1 MSKQK
6 LEITWHNKDKA
17 LIPTTRGRYGYTWV
31 DPTDPRYCQTN
42 FLEYGDVVRGEQQPK
57 QEGRTYSERADLDPQ
72 DDNLLIL
79 GESGDVLEALTRVP
93 ELADKYVGQ
102 VKCVYIDPPFNTAQ
116 TFANYEDNLEHSIW
130 LTMMRDRLLHLKK
143 LLSDDGS
150 IWVHLDDVENHR
162 MRMLMDEV
170 FGAANFVA
178 EVVWQ
183 KADSARN
190 DVTGFSADHDVIL
203 VYGKSPQLS
212 LNRMERTAEDNARF
226 SNPDGDERGIWFSG
240 DRSAPG
246 NMSGKMQHPAVFGIQ
261 HPITGEVVYPARGRH
276 WAFGSERIWESLTQ
290 YGVLDWAEPDLKSRS
305 KLTGLAID
313 ALRSDVP
320 DLMLSI
326 PPGIKDRLEM
336 ETAKIANKPAMKELK
351 RRAEEQLSD
360 TISVGKKLLEPVR
373 RRMEQGN
380 WPEFFV
386 TETSFGRKSYP
397 PKEGQPPRT
406 WWTNEDVGHNRAAK
420 SELKA
425 LFPGQNPFATPK
437 PERLLERIIHIA
449 TDPGDIVLDV
459 FAGSGT
465 TAAVAQK
472 MGRRW
477 VTCEL
482 VEDTFDR
489 FTRPRLEKVVRGEDL
504 GGITVTKGERVD
516 ASADGL
522 PEGLTPEDAQK
533 LTSLLNKAIRD
544 EPELKKSADLRA
556 VKQLV
561 KTKKAPDTV
570 NWRGGGG
577 FTVARLSEPCFDVDE
592 DTGTTMLT
600 DHATAA
606 NLARAVAAHLRF
618 AMTPDHPVFA
628 AKRAN
633 MYLTVTRQP
642 VTTEFIDEIL
652 GYVAEDEAVT
662 VAATS
667 ASPEVAEYLA
677 KKCRGS
683 RVIVIPDGL
692 FLTTLSDKA

>member
-1 MSKQK
+1 MRDWETNRKQAEQRYK
-6 LEITWHNKDKA
+6 EGNW
-17 LIPTTRGRYGYTWV
+17 PPFYPTRGGTGGFRRKTYLKDV
-31 DPTDPRYCQTN
+31 DTGRLATN
-42 FLEYGDVVRGEQQPK
+42 FLPH
-57 QEGRTYSERADLDPQ
+57 SE
-72 DDNLLIL
+72 
-79 GESGDVLEALTRVP
+79 
-93 ELADKYVGQ
+93 
-102 VKCVYIDPPFNTAQ
+102 
-116 TFANYEDNLEHSIW
+116 
-130 LTMMRDRLLHLKK
+130 
-143 LLSDDGS
+143 
-150 IWVHLDDVENHR
+150 
-162 MRMLMDEV
+162 
-170 FGAANFVA
+170 
-178 EVVWQ
+178 
-183 KADSARN
+183 
-190 DVTGFSADHDVIL
+190 
-203 VYGKSPQLS
+203 
-212 LNRMERTAEDNARF
+212 
-226 SNPDGDERGIWFSG
+226 
-240 DRSAPG
+240 
-246 NMSGKMQHPAVFGIQ
+246 
-261 HPITGEVVYPARGRH
+261 
-276 WAFGSERIWESLTQ
+276 
-290 YGVLDWAEPDLKSRS
+290 
-305 KLTGLAID
+305 
-313 ALRSDVP
+313 
-320 DLMLSI
+320 
-326 PPGIKDRLEM
+326 
-336 ETAKIANKPAMKELK
+336 
-351 RRAEEQLSD
+351 
-360 TISVGKKLLEPVR
+360 
-373 RRMEQGN
+373 
-380 WPEFFV
+380 
-386 TETSFGRKSYP
+386 
-397 PKEGQPPRT
+397 
-406 WWTNEDVGHNRAAK
+406 VGHTDTAAK
-420 SELKA
+420 EIRA
-425 LFPGQNPFATPK
+425 LFPGTAAFATPK

-489 FTRPRLEKVVRGEDL
+489 FTRPRLEMVVRGEDL
-504 GGITVTKGERVD
+504 GGVTVTKGERVD

-561 KTKKAPDTV
+561 KTKKAPDTI

-600 DHATAA
+600 EHATAA

-667 ASPEVAEYLA
+667 APPEVAEYLA

>member
-6 LEITWHNKDKA
+6 LEITWHNKDQA

-42 FLEYGDVVRGEQQPK
+42 FLEYGDVVRGKQQPK
-57 QEGRTYSERADLDPQ
+57 QEGRTYSERADLAPQ

-79 GESGDVLEALTRVP
+79 GESGDVLETLTRVP

-143 LLSDDGS
+143 LLSDNGS

-183 KADSARN
+183 KTYSPRN
-190 DVTGFSADHDVIL
+190 DSKGIPAVTDVIL
-203 VYGKSPQLS
+203 VYSKGGFVP
-212 LNRMERTAEDNARF
+212 NRLTRTAEMNSIYKNPDNDPRGPWTSDNA
-226 SNPDGDERGIWFSG
+226 N
-240 DRSAPG
+240 APG
-246 NMSGKMQHPAVFGIQ
+246 AATHLGMIYGIQ
-261 HPITGEVVYPARGRH
+261 HPITGEMVYPSKGNCWRYSQDKMLEIFSGWGPYERGEITGEEIAAQQEIAGHTVQAR
-276 WAFGSERIWESLTQ
+276 T
-290 YGVLDWAEPDLKSRS
+290 
-305 KLTGLAID
+305 
-313 ALRSDVP
+313 DVP
-320 DLMLSI
+320 PLVMRDW
-326 PPGIKDRLEM
+326 
-336 ETAKIANKPAMKELK
+336 ETNRKQAEQRYKE
-351 RRAEEQLSD
+351 
-360 TISVGKKLLEPVR
+360 
-373 RRMEQGN
+373 GN
-380 WPEFFV
+380 WPPFYPTRGGTGGFRRKTYLKDV
-386 TETSFGRKSYP
+386 DTGRLA
-397 PKEGQPPRT
+397 
-406 WWTNEDVGHNRAAK
+406 TNFLPHSEVGHTDTAAK
-420 SELKA
+420 EIRA
-425 LFPGQNPFATPK
+425 LFPGTAAFATPK

-489 FTRPRLEKVVRGEDL
+489 FTRPRLEMVVRGEDL
-504 GGITVTKGERVD
+504 GGVTVTKGERVD

-561 KTKKAPDTV
+561 KTKKAPDTI

-600 DHATAA
+600 EHATAA

-667 ASPEVAEYLA
+667 APPEVAEYLA

>member
-1 MSKQK
+1 MRR
-6 LEITWHNKDKA
+6 KA
-17 LIPTTRGRYGYTWV
+17 I
-31 DPTDPRYCQTN
+31 
-42 FLEYGDVVRGEQQPK
+42 
-57 QEGRTYSERADLDPQ
+57 
-72 DDNLLIL
+72 
-79 GESGDVLEALTRVP
+79 
-93 ELADKYVGQ
+93 
-102 VKCVYIDPPFNTAQ
+102 
-116 TFANYEDNLEHSIW
+116 
-130 LTMMRDRLLHLKK
+130 
-143 LLSDDGS
+143 
-150 IWVHLDDVENHR
+150 
-162 MRMLMDEV
+162 
-170 FGAANFVA
+170 
-178 EVVWQ
+178 
-183 KADSARN
+183 
-190 DVTGFSADHDVIL
+190 
-203 VYGKSPQLS
+203 
-212 LNRMERTAEDNARF
+212 
-226 SNPDGDERGIWFSG
+226 
-240 DRSAPG
+240 
-246 NMSGKMQHPAVFGIQ
+246 
-261 HPITGEVVYPARGRH
+261 
-276 WAFGSERIWESLTQ
+276 
-290 YGVLDWAEPDLKSRS
+290 
-305 KLTGLAID
+305 
-313 ALRSDVP
+313 
-320 DLMLSI
+320 
-326 PPGIKDRLEM
+326 
-336 ETAKIANKPAMKELK
+336 
-351 RRAEEQLSD
+351 
-360 TISVGKKLLEPVR
+360 
-373 RRMEQGN
+373 GN

-386 TETSFGRKSYP
+386 TDTGFGRKVSLSLS
-397 PKEGQPPRT
+397 EGRLA
-406 WWTNEDVGHNRAAK
+406 TNFLPHTEVGHTDTAAK
-420 SELKA
+420 EIRA
-425 LFPGQNPFATPK
+425 LFPGTSAFATPK

-482 VEDTFDR
+482 VEDTFNR

-561 KTKKAPDTV
+561 KTKKTPDTV

-600 DHATAA
+600 EHATAA

-667 ASPEVAEYLA
+667 APPEVAEYLA

>member
-31 DPTDPRYCQTN
+31 APTDPRYCQTT
-42 FLEYGDVVRGEQQPK
+42 FLEYGDVVRGVQQPK

-79 GESGDVLEALTRVP
+79 GESGDVLESLTRVP

-170 FGAANFVA
+170 FGAANFIA

-183 KADSARN
+183 KTYSPRN
-190 DVTGFSADHDVIL
+190 DSKGIPAVTDVIL
-203 VYGKSPQLS
+203 VYSKGRFVP
-212 LNRMERTAEDNARF
+212 NRLARTVEMNARYK
-226 SNPDGDERGIWFSG
+226 NPDLDRNGPWKSG
-240 DRSAPG
+240 DTTAPG
-246 NMSGKMQHPAVFGIQ
+246 NMSGQKQHPSVFAVQ
-261 HPITGEVVYPARGRH
+261 HPITGEFIYPSYGRM
-276 WAFGSERIWESLTQ
+276 WCFGQERLLESLSQ
-290 YGVLDWAEPDLKSRS
+290 YADYRCEAPNLVARS
-305 KLTGLAID
+305 KRTGIPVENLRPDVCDLVVDETKRQGDKTQAMRRKAI
-313 ALRSDVP
+313 
-320 DLMLSI
+320 
-326 PPGIKDRLEM
+326 
-336 ETAKIANKPAMKELK
+336 
-351 RRAEEQLSD
+351 
-360 TISVGKKLLEPVR
+360 
-373 RRMEQGN
+373 GN

-386 TETSFGRKSYP
+386 TDTGFGRKVSLSLS
-397 PKEGQPPRT
+397 EGRLA
-406 WWTNEDVGHNRAAK
+406 TNFLPHTEVGHTDTAAK
-420 SELKA
+420 EIRA
-425 LFPGQNPFATPK
+425 LFPGTSAFATPK

-482 VEDTFDR
+482 VEDTFNR

-522 PEGLTPEDAQK
+522 PEGLTPEGAQK

-600 DHATAA
+600 VHATAA

-667 ASPEVAEYLA
+667 APPEVAEYLA

>member
-1 MSKQK
+1 M
-6 LEITWHNKDKA
+6 
-17 LIPTTRGRYGYTWV
+17 
-31 DPTDPRYCQTN
+31 
-42 FLEYGDVVRGEQQPK
+42 
-57 QEGRTYSERADLDPQ
+57 DPQ

-183 KADSARN
+183 KTYSPRN
-190 DVTGFSADHDVIL
+190 DSKGIPAVTDVIL
-203 VYGKSPQLS
+203 VYSKGGFVP
-212 LNRMERTAEDNARF
+212 NRLARTAEMNSIYKNPDNDPRGPWTSDNA
-226 SNPDGDERGIWFSG
+226 N
-240 DRSAPG
+240 APG
-246 NMSGKMQHPAVFGIQ
+246 AATHLGMIYGIQ
-261 HPITGEVVYPARGRH
+261 HPITGEMMYPSKGNCWRYSQDKMLDIFSGWGPYERGEITDEEIAAQQEIAGHTVQAR
-276 WAFGSERIWESLTQ
+276 T
-290 YGVLDWAEPDLKSRS
+290 
-305 KLTGLAID
+305 
-313 ALRSDVP
+313 DVP
-320 DLMLSI
+320 PLVMRDW
-326 PPGIKDRLEM
+326 
-336 ETAKIANKPAMKELK
+336 ETNRKQAEQRYKE
-351 RRAEEQLSD
+351 
-360 TISVGKKLLEPVR
+360 
-373 RRMEQGN
+373 GN
-380 WPEFFV
+380 WPQFYPTRGGTGGFRRKTYLKDV
-386 TETSFGRKSYP
+386 DTGRLA
-397 PKEGQPPRT
+397 
-406 WWTNEDVGHNRAAK
+406 TNFLPHSEVGHTDTAAK
-420 SELKA
+420 EIRA
-425 LFPGQNPFATPK
+425 LFPGTAAFATPK

-482 VEDTFDR
+482 VEDTFNR

-533 LTSLLNKAIRD
+533 LTSLLNKAMRD

>member
-1 MSKQK
+1 M
-6 LEITWHNKDKA
+6 
-17 LIPTTRGRYGYTWV
+17 
-31 DPTDPRYCQTN
+31 
-42 FLEYGDVVRGEQQPK
+42 
-57 QEGRTYSERADLDPQ
+57 
-72 DDNLLIL
+72 
-79 GESGDVLEALTRVP
+79 
-93 ELADKYVGQ
+93 
-102 VKCVYIDPPFNTAQ
+102 
-116 TFANYEDNLEHSIW
+116 
-130 LTMMRDRLLHLKK
+130 
-143 LLSDDGS
+143 
-150 IWVHLDDVENHR
+150 
-162 MRMLMDEV
+162 
-170 FGAANFVA
+170 
-178 EVVWQ
+178 VWQ
-183 KADSARN
+183 KTYSPRN
-190 DVTGFSADHDVIL
+190 DSKGIPAVTDVIL
-203 VYGKSPQLS
+203 VYSKGGFVP
-212 LNRMERTAEDNARF
+212 NRLARTAEMNSIYKNPDNDPRGPWTSDNA
-226 SNPDGDERGIWFSG
+226 N
-240 DRSAPG
+240 APG
-246 NMSGKMQHPAVFGIQ
+246 AATHLGMIYGIQ
-261 HPITGEVVYPARGRH
+261 HPITGEMVYPSKGNCWRYSQDKMLEIFSGWGPYERGEITGEEIAAQQEIAGHTVQAR
-276 WAFGSERIWESLTQ
+276 T
-290 YGVLDWAEPDLKSRS
+290 
-305 KLTGLAID
+305 
-313 ALRSDVP
+313 DVP
-320 DLMLSI
+320 PLVMRDW
-326 PPGIKDRLEM
+326 
-336 ETAKIANKPAMKELK
+336 ETNRKQAEQRYKE
-351 RRAEEQLSD
+351 
-360 TISVGKKLLEPVR
+360 
-373 RRMEQGN
+373 GN
-380 WPEFFV
+380 WPPFYPTRGGTGGFRRKTYLKDV
-386 TETSFGRKSYP
+386 DTGRLA
-397 PKEGQPPRT
+397 
-406 WWTNEDVGHNRAAK
+406 TNFLPHSEVGHTDTAAK
-420 SELKA
+420 EIRA
-425 LFPGQNPFATPK
+425 LFPGTAAFATPK

-489 FTRPRLEKVVRGEDL
+489 FTRPRLEMVVRGEDL
-504 GGITVTKGERVD
+504 GGVTVTKGERVD

-561 KTKKAPDTV
+561 KTKKAPDTI

-600 DHATAA
+600 EHATAA

-667 ASPEVAEYLA
+667 APPEVAEYLA